1 MKRSD
6 FDFAV
11 ICVLIILLG
20 TELVTGMYAVAV
32 VAAVVCYTFFKF
44 LDVFL
49 DRK

>member
-32 VAAVVCYTFFKF
+32 VAAVVCYAFFKF